1 MDFTKYLVENAL
13 ILIPA
18 LYVLGMIL
26 KGLQTIPDK
35 YIPVI
40 LLFIGI
46 LLACLLLG
54 FNIQAIIQGILVVGV
69 TVYANQL
76 LTQLK
81 KDE

>member
-13 ILIPA
+13 VLVPV
-18 LYVLGMIL
+18 LYIIGLIL
-26 KGLQTIPDK
+26 KGLQMIPDK

-40 LLFIGI
+40 LLIIGI
-46 LLACLLLG
+46 LMACLLLG
-54 FNIQAIIQGILVVGV
+54 FNVQAIIQGILVVGV